1 MNSAELANN
10 VIDRI
15 RHLTEFIVETDVP
28 DNFRFNGTV
37 PFDISISNGILSAKI
52 LAISFDGAALTLDKF
67 LEGCK

>member
-52 LAISFDGAALTLDKF
+52 LAISFDGAVLTLDKF